1 MQPARTIRA
10 RRPESAILG
19 PRCDAAHGT
28 VPKEH
33 EVASAE
39 RPEPRG
45 RDVNALLAT
54 LHRVERT
61 IVIIAFSG
69 MVGVV
74 FADVLAR
81 EVTGIGLP
89 WARQVGVY
97 FNIVVVMF
105 GIGLA
110 SASGSHLRPR
120 FADGWLPARWEIQLA
135 FLQHALFALF
145 CVAFAIIATDMVIT
159 SVRLDQRSE
168 ILRLPVWPIQAVI
181 PLVFGVTALRHGIY
195 AVRPELRPTPP
206 ATGADDS

>member
-1 MQPARTIRA
+1 MKRLLESLQRA
-10 RRPESAILG
+10 
-19 PRCDAAHGT
+19 
-28 VPKEH
+28 
-33 EVASAE
+33 
-39 RPEPRG
+39 
-45 RDVNALLAT
+45 
-54 LHRVERT
+54 ERT
-61 IVIIAFSG
+61 IVIAAFVG

-97 FNIVVVMF
+97 FNIAVVMF

-120 FADGWLPARWEIQLA
+120 FADAWLPSRWEPGLA

-145 CVAFAIIATDMVIT
+145 CLAFAVVAADMVFT
-159 SVRLDQRSE
+159 SFRLDERSE

-181 PLVFGVTALRHGIY
+181 PLVFLIAALRHGIY
-195 AVRPELRPTPP
+195 AARPALRPSPP
-206 ATGADDS
+206 TAGAGEG

>member
-1 MQPARTIRA
+1 MK
-10 RRPESAILG
+10 
-19 PRCDAAHGT
+19 D
-28 VPKEH
+28 
-33 EVASAE
+33 
-39 RPEPRG
+39 
-45 RDVNALLAT
+45 LLAA

-61 IVIIAFSG
+61 IVIVAFSG

-110 SASGSHLRPR
+110 SAAGSHLRPR
-120 FADGWLPARWEIQLA
+120 FADGWLPARWEFQLA

-145 CVAFAIIATDMVIT
+145 CVGFAAVATDMVIT
-159 SVRLDQRSE
+159 SVRLDERSE

-181 PLVFGVTALRHGIY
+181 PLVFGIAALRHGIY
-195 AVRPELRPTPP
+195 AVRPELRPT
-206 ATGADDS
+206 AASSGTDDS

>member
-1 MQPARTIRA
+1 M
-10 RRPESAILG
+10 
-19 PRCDAAHGT
+19 
-28 VPKEH
+28 
-33 EVASAE
+33 
-39 RPEPRG
+39 RG
-45 RDVNALLAT
+45 LLDS
-54 LHRVERT
+54 LHRVERVV
-61 IVIIAFSG
+61 VIIAFSG

-105 GIGLA
+105 GVGLA

-120 FADGWLPARWEIQLA
+120 FADNWLPARWEFQLA

-145 CVAFAIIATDMVIT
+145 CVAFTVIATDMVIT

-181 PLVFGVTALRHGIY
+181 PLVFGVAALRHGIY
-195 AVRPELRPTPP
+195 AARPELRPMAP
-206 ATGADDS
+206 AAGTEQS